1 MKLNNLAGRV
11 GGWAAANPKDA
22 IFGWIAFVAIAVAL
36 GAHFGTKAMPQRES
50 TTGESAQADQVLSRV
65 GLRTP
70 AEEAVLVQITRLNT
84 PTVELYKAVR
94 DATDKL
100 QSIDDVRKLRSPLDP
115 QNPDLMAWDLRS
127 ALITF
132 RVRGNPDKAAKRM
145 EPILTTVAKVQ
156 KRHPL
161 VFVAEFG
168 KASSDH
174 GDREPAEPGHDFEL
188 SRLRGKIV
196 QQFQADLVVSA
207 HQFHKPA
214 PPAGDR
220 LKGHEVG

>member
-1 MKLNNLAGRV
+1 MHTPDQDPPKDGALGRREALDSRWGAAMRGVVKNREGARPLEMKLNNLAGRV
-11 GGWAAANPKDA
+11 GAWAAANPKDA

-50 TTGESAQADQVLSRV
+50 TMGESAQADQTLSRV

-115 QNPDLMAWDLRS
+115 QNPDLLAWDLRS

-132 RVRGNPDKAAKRM
+132 RVRGNPDKA
-145 EPILTTVAKVQ
+145 
-156 KRHPL
+156 
-161 VFVAEFG
+161 
-168 KASSDH
+168 
-174 GDREPAEPGHDFEL
+174 
-188 SRLRGKIV
+188 
-196 QQFQADLVVSA
+196 
-207 HQFHKPA
+207 
-214 PPAGDR
+214 
-220 LKGHEVG
+220 